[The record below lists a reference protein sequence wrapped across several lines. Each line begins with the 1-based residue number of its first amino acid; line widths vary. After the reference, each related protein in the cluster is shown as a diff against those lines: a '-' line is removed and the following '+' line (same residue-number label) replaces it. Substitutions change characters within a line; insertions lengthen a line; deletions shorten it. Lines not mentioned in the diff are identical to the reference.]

1 MAENKEPI
9 GFPTQA
15 REIEQAFTKVQRELE
30 AKKTN
35 WASLIEQF
43 DPLQKKVDRV
53 LKEMLDKG
61 DLPTREGFIFYETN
75 FLIILVCKLGTEL
88 TEMHERLTKCEK
100 AIKNLN
106 LKVK

>member
-1 MAENKEPI
+1 MAEKKEPI
-9 GFPTQA
+9 GFPT
-15 REIEQAFTKVQRELE
+15 RSKEIEQAFAKVQKELE

-43 DPLQKKVDRV
+43 DPLQKKVERV
-53 LKEMLDKG
+53 MNEMLDKG

-88 TEMHERLTKCEK
+88 TEMHEHLTKCEK
-100 AIKNLN
+100 AIKNLS